1 MNLLHMHG
9 GCRYEKW
16 YLLHMNEG
24 VISTSVEHVL
34 GSHSRQY
41 KHGGKSYRLCIWIT
55 GHPMVALRNSISSRR
70 GWLAS
75 VEEAEPRVVD
85 RICISHPC

>member
-1 MNLLHMHG
+1 MHEVVILNLLHMHG

-34 GSHSRQY
+34 GSS
-41 KHGGKSYRLCIWIT
+41 HGKGAR
-55 GHPMVALRNSISSRR
+55 
-70 GWLAS
+70 
-75 VEEAEPRVVD
+75 
-85 RICISHPC
+85 